1 MKERRSCCLFCTVRA
16 ERRAFVFS
24 HHSDASD
31 NRPRGFTAIMSNAD
45 GVNHIFA
52 RNGLVTV
59 KADKF
64 RDGVKGTA
72 WANFKLRAVPCGE
85 GSSVTVEDPPK
96 SEEPQPPKDCPKE
109 LRKVWKA
116 LDAAG
121 AVEGLSVEDLDDV
134 LRAQMYEKDA
144 TSDALRQQKKRLHDR
159 L

>member
-1 MKERRSCCLFCTVRA
+1 MDERTEKLLPVLHC

-31 NRPRGFTAIMSNAD
+31 NRPRGFTAIMGNAD
-45 GVNHIFA
+45 GVNHILA

-96 SEEPQPPKDCPKE
+96 SEEPQPPKEC
-109 LRKVWKA
+109 
-116 LDAAG
+116 
-121 AVEGLSVEDLDDV
+121 
-134 LRAQMYEKDA
+134 
-144 TSDALRQQKKRLHDR
+144 
-159 L
+159 

>member
-1 MKERRSCCLFCTVRA
+1 MKERRSCCLFCTARA

-31 NRPRGFTAIMSNAD
+31 NRPRGFTAIMGNAD

-85 GSSVTVEDPPK
+85 DSSVTVEDPPK
-96 SEEPQPPKDCPKE
+96 SEEPQPPKECRRNCARSGRRWP
-109 LRKVWKA
+109 
-116 LDAAG
+116 
-121 AVEGLSVEDLDDV
+121 
-134 LRAQMYEKDA
+134 
-144 TSDALRQQKKRLHDR
+144 RLER
-159 L
+159 SRGSRSRTLTTC